1 LIQHMD
7 YKDEMVAV
15 LTSALPEY
23 TWRVTYVPPSD
34 PFVIVVA
41 YDKLGKA
48 HFLRITLAIIDGS
61 MHFGKCGSISLADP
75 QSLEEVH
82 NILKHCID
90 GVGGVTTFYKQKG
103 QRESHT
109 LHIHQ
114 RESLDL
120 HVCEACRFGVI
131 RE

>member
-1 LIQHMD
+1 MD

-48 HFLRITLAIIDGS
+48 HFLRLTLAIIDGS

-82 NILKHCID
+82 DILKHCID
-90 GVGGVTTFYKQKG
+90 TSPSTSW
-103 QRESHT
+103 QRE
-109 LHIHQ
+109 
-114 RESLDL
+114 RMA
-120 HVCEACRFGVI
+120 CETCRFGVI
-131 RE
+131 